1 MASLTS
7 SDDGTRARH
16 VSDFVIDCT
25 GLEAGVPEHRV
36 LADLLE
42 HGGARRNGAGR
53 LMVGENFAVTGT
65 ENGDGVL
72 YASGAATA
80 GNHFPA
86 VDSFLG
92 LQTAALDIAAD
103 LAGRGFCA
111 RLGPLRSTGQW
122 LRWASGRPV

>member
-1 MASLTS
+1 M
-7 SDDGTRARH
+7 
-16 VSDFVIDCT
+16 
-25 GLEAGVPEHRV
+25 PEHRV

-53 LMVGENFAVTGT
+53 LAVGESFEVTGA
-65 ENGDGVL
+65 ESGNGVL

-92 LQTAALDIAAD
+92 MQTAALGIAAD
-103 LAGRGFCA
+103 LARRGFCA
-111 RLGPLRSTGQW
+111 RLTSARSVGQW
-122 LRWASGRPV
+122 LRWATGRPPA